1 VVADGRIASVNGAG
15 PSEGGSLCLD
25 TAGDAIAVGRQ
36 WTVRVF
42 ILREAGVVERGQF
55 KFVSSPP
62 LPGKGE
68 SFEVSGRVYEVA
80 YRRFR
85 FCTFEGATEITVDL
99 YVLGLESFDRGES
112 E

>member
-1 VVADGRIASVNGAG
+1 VVADGRIAALNGDG
-15 PSEGGSLCLD
+15 PSERESLRLD
-25 TAGDAIAVGRQ
+25 TVGDAIAVSSE

-42 ILREAGVVERGQF
+42 VLREAGVVERCQF